1 MIDNQWKAILGWKE
15 EEIEEIR
22 LSGYAFLKQGHY
34 EKAILFFEALVIL
47 NPISIYD
54 LQTLGALY
62 LQVNENKKAIEI
74 LDKALRLAPNHLPS
88 LINKAKALF
97 CLRKF
102 SEAFPLAQKLTR
114 CSNKNIANEAEAL
127 ILSYKKVYFSTINQ

>member
-1 MIDNQWKAILGWKE
+1 MIDNQWKAILGWEE

-22 LSGYAFLKQGHY
+22 LSGYSFLKQGHY
-34 EKAILFFEALVIL
+34 KKAILFFEALVIL

-74 LDKALRLAPNHLPS
+74 LNKSLRLAPNHLPS
-88 LINKAKALF
+88 LMNKVKALF
-97 CLRKF
+97 CLQKF
-102 SEAFPLAQKLTR
+102 SEAFPLAQKLTQ
-114 CSNKNIANEAEAL
+114 CFNKSIANEAEAL
-127 ILSYKKVYFSTINQ
+127 ILSYKKAYFSTIS